1 MMLTSDTAV
10 QVQQQNVNL
19 VSVTNGH
26 VSLEINLEN
35 GEVSCIG
42 KHSSHVKGIRSAFRW
57 QGREYSTDHYQNHE
71 LKEQEDIVR
80 EGFGKGIR
88 LVVLH
93 TASLLPQLEQ
103 HFYIYE
109 SSPVVLVQTA
119 IVGDEEL
126 KANRM
131 AVIQSKTISIGGE
144 SGQDE
149 PSILRVPFDNDKW
162 VRYTVVKPPLD
173 VESYEVTALFAP
185 DSRMGIVMGSLTH
198 KVWKTGIRMQ
208 SEQSGHIEGLDLYGG
223 AVSELTRDSQ
233 PHGYVKGTRV
243 ESPLVF
249 VGFYEDYREGLEAY
263 GQANTW
269 IEAQLP
275 WEGGVPVGWNSWSA
289 AMSDLDY
296 DLYTAT
302 SDFLKNEVQPLGF
315 ENEETLYINFDAF
328 WDNFTPEEMKNAL
341 DRVQQNGHRAGT
353 YWTPFAFWGGPDQ
366 FGQAVEGTNGK
377 YTYADILL
385 RDSEGEILPDVDG
398 GLAIDPTHPGN
409 LQRIDWFTNKF
420 ISEGFEYIKLD
431 FLAHGSL
438 EGQHHNSDITTG
450 IAAYHYGMSYLQHK
464 LSPEVIGRSFFINLS
479 IAPLFPYA
487 FAHSR
492 RISCD
497 VFGTL
502 ADTEYLLNSLTHGWW
517 MSNTLYRYNDPDHS
531 VLYKSF
537 NQEATGWHEGRSR
550 LTASVIAGT
559 VLLLGDDFRKE
570 EAAERA
576 KEWLGNKEILN
587 VARMGK
593 TFRPVE
599 SDFGKLSSDVFVLE
613 SPEEKSSYLAVFN
626 FDSAQAA
633 EKSISLERAGLN
645 ANALYN
651 VQDLWEGSQG
661 ETSGELI
668 VSLEPAESK
677 IFRLTVKENGSESNN

>member
-1 MMLTSDTAV
+1 MLTSDTAV

>member
-1 MMLTSDTAV
+1 MLTSDTAV

-119 IVGDEEL
+119 IIGDEEL